1 MISKIAGESPCYFGY
16 REPWK
21 EASIR

>member
-1 MISKIAGESPCYFGY
+1 MISKIAGWYLCDFGY